1 MNIKPQLE
9 DLRLFCVVAR
19 NRSFAETARE
29 LGLSKAVVSKRIAL
43 LEAGVDERLFHRTT
57 RNVLL
62 TAPGEIVLHWAQRIL
77 EEVVLM
83 GVAISRE

>member
-29 LGLSKAVVSKRIAL
+29 LGIASNTVRVYRHQAMRMLGTSRIVVAVLSAREKGL
-43 LEAGVDERLFHRTT
+43 L
-57 RNVLL
+57 
-62 TAPGEIVLHWAQRIL
+62 
-77 EEVVLM
+77 
-83 GVAISRE
+83 